1 MGFLDHS
8 TNNILID
15 AVLTDYGRKLL
26 AENQGAFKIAFF
38 SLADDEVDYS
48 IIRKFGRTVGKEKIS
63 KNTPIYEAQTLSAT
77 AMKHRLITLSDPI
90 ISRLPRMQL
99 VTITG
104 DGSSEVEGVENVI
117 QITKNVATQL
127 TVKQQTSDG
136 ASVPTGMTDS
146 TYTIRLNDR
155 FLKLSGNGQN
165 LIDVEPYS
173 KIASYQVTANA
184 PDASQQSSVSISI
197 ERRDP
202 GVAAWTQFGDYGTSG
217 LQITSVLSVIGDQSG
232 LRKDFKVIL
241 KKVV

>member
-38 SLADDEVDYS
+38 SLADDEVDYT

-77 AMKHRLITLSDPI
+77 AMKHRLVTLSDPI
-90 ISRLPRMQL
+90 ISRLPRMAL
-99 VTITG
+99 TTVTG
-104 DGSSEVEGVENVI
+104 DGSSETSSNVI
-117 QITKNVATQL
+117 EITKNVATQL
-127 TVKQQTSDG
+127 VVKQQTSDG
-136 ASVPTGMTDS
+136 STVPTGMTDS
-146 TYTIRLNDR
+146 TFTVRLNDR
-155 FLKLSGNGQN
+155 FLRLAGNGQN

-184 PDASQQSSVSISI
+184 PDLSQQSSVNINI

-202 GVAAWTQFGDYGTSG
+202 GESAWTQFGDYGTSG

-232 LRKDFKVIL
+232 LRKDFKIIL